1 MPTSATAIKRT
12 EPPASTCTY
21 CATRSIS
28 SNVFFGF
35 RPDRFEKGLFFR
47 RFIVLIPLTGYWPPA
62 PEAWQPRAFAW
73 RTPQQTHGAGL
84 CGGQNPNL
92 RTGVIHGGRSI
103 RPTLPPVGAGF
114 GKVPEVVDHAGTDKG
129 AAFAVKCNAPWITR
143 ALAKD
148 LKLTSLCMN
157 TKHRT
162 CKIKAFLLLLNC
174 AGIKIAVESIQP
186 TVWPPCQ

>member
-1 MPTSATAIKRT
+1 MAYASANAGW
-12 EPPASTCTY
+12 
-21 CATRSIS
+21 SI
-28 SNVFFGF
+28 
-35 RPDRFEKGLFFR
+35 
-47 RFIVLIPLTGYWPPA
+47 
-62 PEAWQPRAFAW
+62 
-73 RTPQQTHGAGL
+73 
-84 CGGQNPNL
+84 GGQIPNL

-103 RPTLPPVGAGF
+103 GPTLPSVGAGF

-162 CKIKAFLLLLNC
+162 CKIKAFFFC
-174 AGIKIAVESIQP
+174 SIVLGLKTPLSPYSQP
-186 TVWPPCQ
+186 SGPHVSEFGSSFVSNRPHPVTTTSRVSALPSLSVS